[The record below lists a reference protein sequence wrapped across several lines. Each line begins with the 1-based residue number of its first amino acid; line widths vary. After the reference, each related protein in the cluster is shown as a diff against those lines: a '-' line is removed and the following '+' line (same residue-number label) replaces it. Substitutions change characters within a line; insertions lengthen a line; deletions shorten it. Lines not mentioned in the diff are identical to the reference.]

1 MKDSGMESV
10 FTIINFW
17 YIRKVDLVGVD
28 LVGVGFVGV
37 DLVGMNPR
45 DTAGSQDPPNL
56 YRKCMES
63 ADSTVQSQLQFVI
76 ETMDGTQTFCGCSF
90 TMNTIRTNIGM
101 PADKRHGELGF
112 QLCVHIINGWVQ
124 GYGVWRT
131 RTN

>member
-17 YIRKVDLVGVD
+17 YIRKVDPVGVD

-45 DTAGSQDPPNL
+45 GQDPPNL

-63 ADSTVQSQLQFVI
+63 TDSTVQSQL
-76 ETMDGTQTFCGCSF
+76 
-90 TMNTIRTNIGM
+90 
-101 PADKRHGELGF
+101 
-112 QLCVHIINGWVQ
+112 
-124 GYGVWRT
+124 
-131 RTN
+131 

>member
-1 MKDSGMESV
+1 MAMKDSGMESV

-63 ADSTVQSQLQFVI
+63 TDSTVQSQL
-76 ETMDGTQTFCGCSF
+76 
-90 TMNTIRTNIGM
+90 
-101 PADKRHGELGF
+101 
-112 QLCVHIINGWVQ
+112 
-124 GYGVWRT
+124 
-131 RTN
+131 